1 MTTNDPLERMLRAKL
16 GLPDPDDDE
25 QDQDTGPAPIALNDG
40 DALARSITAAL
51 GIPTTTVTE
60 L

>member
-1 MTTNDPLERMLRAKL
+1 MTDHDPLERMLRAKL
-16 GLPDPDDDE
+16 GLPDPDDE
-25 QDQDTGPAPIALNDG
+25 QDPDTRPAPIALNDG